1 MDPKGQFVFFL
12 LALVCFVASAVWD
25 IEKMK
30 PRTRGSVNLVGLGL
44 AFFDVVFMYNA
55 YKAI

>member
-1 MDPKGQFVFFL
+1 MDPEGQFVFVL
-12 LALVCFVASAVWD
+12 LALVCFVASALWD

-30 PRTRGSVNLVGLGL
+30 TRTLGSVNLVSLGL
-44 AFFDVVFMYNA
+44 AFFDLVFMYNA